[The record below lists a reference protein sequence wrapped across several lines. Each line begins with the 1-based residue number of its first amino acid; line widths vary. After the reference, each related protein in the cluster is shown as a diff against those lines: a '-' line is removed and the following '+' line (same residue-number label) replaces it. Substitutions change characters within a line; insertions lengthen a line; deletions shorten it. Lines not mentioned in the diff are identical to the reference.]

1 MPIHDAPI
9 NWREMKVRF
18 CVRERPRVGPNETK
32 IEAYLRFSVRWLV
45 HPISKDFLVTVDP
58 SKEKLALDHH

>member
-1 MPIHDAPI
+1 M
-9 NWREMKVRF
+9 RF
-18 CVRERPRVGPNETK
+18 LVHERPRVGPNETK

-45 HPISKDFLVTVDP
+45 HQISKDFLVTVNL